1 MSIEITNPETERIVR
16 ELARRLNV
24 GPDEAVRRA
33 SEAALEADAQREDAA
48 IERIVEEVRKLP
60 VSDARAVDEI
70 LKEEEPS

>member
-1 MSIEITNPETERIVR
+1 MSIEIPNPETERIVR

-33 SEAALEADAQREDAA
+33 SEAALEADAQSEDAA